1 MTTALDS
8 TVYLR
13 LPRFD
18 APTAVAFGK
27 MLREVRPQ
35 RLPPLAEKAA
45 KRLDES
51 VVKLEGA
58 WRGSVRGAAREVD
71 ARPFD
76 QRLDN
81 LWSAVRGRLGAYS
94 ALPEER
100 PERAQAEAL
109 DQVLFPDGLG
119 FLKAPY
125 VVEHTE
131 SERRLDLLETEGRG
145 EALRALVGPVFVD
158 ELVVAHGE
166 YGKALGITAA
176 PEAVAP
182 PVRVAEPLRE
192 MQAALRSYT
201 LQLLA
206 HAESD
211 DEALEAVR
219 AALRPIASM
228 RTAIDRR
235 ASRGGG
241 AEPGEVPAEGPV
253 GEGDGGDDDGGE
265 GV

>member
-58 WRGSVRGAAREVD
+58 WREGARKGNREVD

-76 QRLDN
+76 QQLDN
-81 LWSAVRGRLGAYS
+81 LWAATRSRLLAYT
-94 ALPEER
+94 AFPDGH
-100 PERAQAEAL
+100 PERVRAEVL
-109 DQVLFPDGLG
+109 DAALFPAGLG

-131 SERRLDLLETEGRG
+131 SQWRLDLLETEGRG
-145 EALRALVGPVFVD
+145 DELRALVGPLFVD

-176 PEAVAP
+176 PEAVAAP
-182 PVRVAEPLRE
+182 ARVAQPLRE

-206 HAESD
+206 YAESD

-228 RTAIDRR
+228 RTAVDRR

-241 AEPGEVPAEGPV
+241 VEPGEVPAEGPA
-253 GEGDGGDDDGGE
+253 GEGDDDGGE